1 MQENFSF
8 ITEDEARNLLPP
20 YPAAEDVYTTLSKT
34 GAPILMYGMGNGA
47 DRILEQ
53 LEKRGIEVADFFASD
68 GFVRGHSF
76 HGRRVLSFSEA
87 REKYGEFR
95 IVLSFGTRLREVL
108 DLLYGYAERF
118 ELYLPD
124 LPVAGKT
131 VFDKDFYNTNYTE
144 LLRAITAL
152 SDEESRRIFAAVIHY
167 KLTGR
172 ITHLQLAYSTDA
184 SYDECLAYESI
195 KESVDAGAYDGDTA
209 SAILKKANNLRQI
222 LAIEPDAKNFK
233 RLCKRIEREGI
244 GQRVRTVHAAL
255 WSDEAQGVLSRGE
268 NRNSSLCNQTYNAP
282 EDTVQLLPLDRL
294 VERYG
299 LSPDYIKYDVEG
311 AEKEALLGSTATI
324 EKYAPILQISVYHRS
339 EDLFELL
346 FLARRLCPGAR
357 FLLRRRECLPA
368 WEIDLFVL
376 KASCN

>member
-1 MQENFSF
+1 M
-8 ITEDEARNLLPP
+8 
-20 YPAAEDVYTTLSKT
+20 
-34 GAPILMYGMGNGA
+34 
-47 DRILEQ
+47 
-53 LEKRGIEVADFFASD
+53 
-68 GFVRGHSF
+68 
-76 HGRRVLSFSEA
+76 
-87 REKYGEFR
+87 
-95 IVLSFGTRLREVL
+95 
-108 DLLYGYAERF
+108 
-118 ELYLPD
+118 
-124 LPVAGKT
+124 
-131 VFDKDFYNTNYTE
+131 
-144 LLRAITAL
+144 
-152 SDEESRRIFAAVIHY
+152 
-167 KLTGR
+167 
-172 ITHLQLAYSTDA
+172 
-184 SYDECLAYESI
+184 
-195 KESVDAGAYDGDTA
+195 
-209 SAILKKANNLRQI
+209 
-222 LAIEPDAKNFK
+222 
-233 RLCKRIEREGI
+233 
-244 GQRVRTVHAAL
+244 
-255 WSDEAQGVLSRGE
+255 LSRGE